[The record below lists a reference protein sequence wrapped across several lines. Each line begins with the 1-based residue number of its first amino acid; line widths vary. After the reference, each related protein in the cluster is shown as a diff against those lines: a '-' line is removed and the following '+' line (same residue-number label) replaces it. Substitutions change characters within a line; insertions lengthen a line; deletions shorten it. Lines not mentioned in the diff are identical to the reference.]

1 MNRYFN
7 AAEQCNNDT
16 YVVDYSELTMQER
29 GVEIMHEVPNDI
41 HAFHLSNPNH
51 HPYWAINLEKNPALF
66 RGEANCECMFTSI
79 RNDHGTKKWAL
90 FVELKYCKEKNIR
103 DNSEYAIHQLTNTQR
118 IIRDHGYIDEHYK
131 IFLNISI
138 PDHSHKEPFTSF
150 IWTPDYIKQMQ
161 NQWGFIILGYN
172 QVIILT
178 PTNIKLPR
186 EEI

>member
-1 MNRYFN
+1 MSEWLFN
-7 AAEQCNNDT
+7 NISDLAPCNSSFDS
-16 YVVDYSELTMQER
+16 V
-29 GVEIMHEVPNDI
+29 
-41 HAFHLSNPNH
+41 LSNREFSSGNSSLISS
-51 HPYWAINLEKNPALF
+51 A
-66 RGEANCECMFTSI
+66 
-79 RNDHGTKKWAL
+79 
-90 FVELKYCKEKNIR
+90 
-103 DNSEYAIHQLTNTQR
+103 NSEYAIHQLTNTQR

-161 NQWGFIILGYN
+161 NQWGVIILGYN

>member
-7 AAEQCNNDT
+7 SAEQHNDDA
-16 YVVDYSELTMQER
+16 YVADYSELTKQER
-29 GVEIMHEVPNDI
+29 GVEIMYEEPNDI
-41 HAFHLSNPNH
+41 HTFHLSNPNH
-51 HPYWAINLEKNPALF
+51 HPYWAINLEKSPALF
-66 RGEANCECMFTSI
+66 RGESNCECMFTSI

-103 DNSEYAIHQLTNTQR
+103 ENSAYAIHQLVNTQR
-118 IIRDHGYIDEHYK
+118 IIKEHNYIDKHYK

-150 IWTPDYIKQMQ
+150 IWTPDDIKQMQ
-161 NQWGFIILGYN
+161 DQLGVIILGYN

-186 EEI
+186 TEI